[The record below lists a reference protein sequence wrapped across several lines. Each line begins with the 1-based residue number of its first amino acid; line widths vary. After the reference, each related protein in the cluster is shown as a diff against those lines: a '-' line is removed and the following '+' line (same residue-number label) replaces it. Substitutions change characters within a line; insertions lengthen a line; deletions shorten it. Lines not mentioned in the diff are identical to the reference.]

1 MNKPATVVFG
11 STFPINVSYP
21 EVSTFNIL
29 DMGEET
35 REYSPIR
42 ITMDERVDRKH
53 EHIMSM
59 TPEIHDYVINTI
71 LGKQE
76 K

>member
-1 MNKPATVVFG
+1 
-11 STFPINVSYP
+11 
-21 EVSTFNIL
+21 
-29 DMGEET
+29 MGEDS

-42 ITMDERVDRKH
+42 ITPDERVDRKH

-71 LGKQE
+71 LGKAE